1 MHGRH
6 RPEPYAPMSHCPQAL
21 RVSVERSES
30 PPPHPHR
37 AWWGAVHGA
46 TCRAPTATPG
56 APGPPPDPASHPGQ
70 SGGVRE
76 EALGLGL
83 QARSWL
89 PHREAAPLARGHLL
103 IDSIPSA
110 DGEAAVLEVD
120 LEARSGFGPGL
131 VGGERKDASRMYRSL
146 LSLSLTVAY
155 RIPTRF
161 RRRMTT
167 RPSLLLE

>member
-1 MHGRH
+1 MRGRH

-89 PHREAAPLARGHLL
+89 PHREPAPLARREGTSLSTVFPVPMVRQRSL
-103 IDSIPSA
+103 KWTWRRVLGSDLGWLGESAKMPRECTVPSC
-110 DGEAAVLEVD
+110 
-120 LEARSGFGPGL
+120 R
-131 VGGERKDASRMYRSL
+131 RASRW
-146 LSLSLTVAY
+146 
-155 RIPTRF
+155 PTESRQG
-161 RRRMTT
+161 
-167 RPSLLLE
+167 SDVG